1 VARAAGR
8 PQLTLVPDT
17 VTAMT
22 SVDVLQRRA
31 AESWFLA
38 HGLPSVLR
46 PGALVRRVWPRS
58 APALGGFALFQAW
71 SVVIV
76 AITGRHTID
85 IDGHPTRTE
94 WFVLALLVLVVPLA
108 GVSGW
113 LVARISTINGR
124 RIASTV
130 AVVVIAA
137 GAVFG
142 GPTSR
147 VLTNAVIAA
156 VVVVV
161 IVVLTASGVGSVV
174 SWAATVTMDNLALT
188 GTLFVRA
195 LPVVLLTV
203 LVFFNTYVWLM
214 AEYVSRARLELA
226 LAFLGLI
233 AVAFVTASIA
243 DQVRPM
249 LSASGQPD
257 TGDDGRLAGTPFAT
271 IADPEGGEQ
280 LSRLERWNVIF
291 VLAVSQIVQ
300 VAVIAAVT
308 GAIFFI
314 LGLILLNPRLL
325 TEWTRGGRSDGT
337 FLTMTLP
344 VPQSLIQTSMFL
356 AGLTFMYVSAK
367 TVSDG
372 DYKSRF
378 LDPLIDN
385 LRLTLIARNRYRT
398 LPAR

>member
-1 VARAAGR
+1 MAA
-8 PQLTLVPDT
+8 DD
-17 VTAMT
+17 
-22 SVDVLQRRA
+22 VDVLARRA
-31 AESWFLA
+31 AETWFLDN
-38 HGLPSVLR
+38 GLPAVLR

-58 APALGGFALFQAW
+58 APALAGLAVYSMW

-76 AITGRHTID
+76 LITGKHTID

-94 WFVLALLVLVVPLA
+94 WFVLALLVLVVPMT
-108 GVSGW
+108 
-113 LVARISTINGR
+113 LVAGWRVSRIATLPAR

-130 AVVVIAA
+130 AVVVAGV

-142 GPTSR
+142 GVSPR
-147 VLTNAVIAA
+147 LVTN
-156 VVVVV
+156 VVV
-161 IVVLTASGVGSVV
+161 IAVAVAVILALTASGVGSILG
-174 SWAATVTMDNLALT
+174 WAAKVTLDNLALT

-226 LAFLGLI
+226 LAFFGLI
-233 AVAFVTASIA
+233 AIAFVTASTA

-249 LSASGQPD
+249 LSAPRQPD
-257 TGDDGRLAGTPFAT
+257 SGDDSRLAGTPFAA
-271 IADPEGGEQ
+271 IADPTGSEQ
-280 LSRLERWNVIF
+280 LSRAERWNAMF

-300 VAVIAAVT
+300 VAVIALVT

-356 AGLTFMYVSAK
+356 TGLTFMYVSAK
-367 TVSDG
+367 SVSDG

-378 LDPLIDN
+378 LDPLIDD